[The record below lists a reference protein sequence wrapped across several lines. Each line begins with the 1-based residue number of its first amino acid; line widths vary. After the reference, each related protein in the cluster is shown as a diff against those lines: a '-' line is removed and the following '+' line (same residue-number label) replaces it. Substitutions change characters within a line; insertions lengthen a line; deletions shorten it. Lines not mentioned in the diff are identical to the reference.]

1 MEGSSSKG
9 RGLAMAIGIYAVVKA
24 VLNGIIGSFAIFDII
39 IAIAILVFMIF
50 GIKYSNYII
59 AALMVLVVAK
69 NFGHNISDIG
79 ANWIYLLEAAI
90 DIICAAVL
98 CLSSDVKA
106 FFSGND
112 SSSDSEN

>member
-1 MEGSSSKG
+1 
-9 RGLAMAIGIYAVVKA
+9 
-24 VLNGIIGSFAIFDII
+24 
-39 IAIAILVFMIF
+39 
-50 GIKYSNYII
+50 
-59 AALMVLVVAK
+59 MVLVVAK